1 MTALVIGYG
10 DSLRSD
16 DGAGP
21 RVAELL
27 SGLEG
32 LTVLTRHQLVPELAD
47 DFRGRDVVVFVD
59 AAATLEPGEVAV
71 RRLEASPPAR
81 AAGFAHPYGPETL
94 LLVAERLYR
103 ATPRAFLVTLGAQ
116 SFALGETLSPAVEA
130 ALPEAANWVR
140 RLIAAPE

>member
-59 AAATLEPGEVAV
+59 AAATLKPGEVAV
-71 RRLEASPPAR
+71 RRLRASPPAGS
-81 AAGFAHPYGPETL
+81 AGFTHH
-94 LLVAERLYR
+94 YR
-103 ATPRAFLVTLGAQ
+103 KPCSSWPSGFMARRRAP
-116 SFALGETLSPAVEA
+116 S
-130 ALPEAANWVR
+130 W
-140 RLIAAPE
+140 

>member
-1 MTALVIGYG
+1 MAALVIGYG

-32 LTVLTRHQLVPELAD
+32 LTVLSRHQLVPELAD

-59 AAATLEPGEVAV
+59 AAATLKPGEVAV
-71 RRLEASPPAR
+71 RRLRASPPAGP
-81 AAGFAHPYGPETL
+81 AGFTHHYDPETL
-94 LLVAERLYR
+94 LLVAERLYGT
-103 ATPRAFLVTLGAQ
+103 TPRAFLVTLGAQ

-130 ALPEAANWVR
+130 ALAEAAKRVR